1 MGQSSS
7 PIRFGTDGWRA
18 VISEDFTFDN
28 VRRVARAIGDY
39 VLEEF
44 EKATRTGA
52 TPGEA
57 ATPPLVVIGFDT
69 RFLSDRYAVAV
80 AEVLAQQG
88 LRTILSRSH
97 CPTPALSYAVRAL
110 GAAAGVMITA
120 SHNPPRYNGIKVKA
134 PHGGPASSEITRR
147 IEAHL
152 RRREATSPT
161 EISSPLPPRP
171 FERLSLLPLYLDH
184 IRKLVDLEVIGR
196 SDLHVVVDPMYGA
209 GQGYLRSIL
218 TAAGCDVI
226 EIRGELNPGFGGIYP
241 EPIERNLAA
250 LVAAVRDHHCDVG
263 LATDGDAD
271 RIGAVDSEGRFVDP
285 HVIFALA
292 LRHLVEE
299 RGLRGAVVKTISTT
313 QMVNRLAKRYGLPV
327 YETPVGFNHIAD
339 LILKGDVLI
348 GGEESG
354 GITIKG
360 HVPEGDGI
368 LMGLLL
374 LEIMARRG
382 DRYGDSPDDRRS
394 RHWLW
399 DIINE
404 LMAEVGPFFYARS
417 DIHTAQP
424 CVKAELVARLKE
436 AVPARLGEVPVAQVL
451 DTDGIK
457 YVLADDSWL
466 LIRPSGTEPVLRI
479 YAEAGSP
486 EAVRELLR
494 EGARLAGM
502 CGQ

>member
-1 MGQSSS
+1 VPSSS

-18 VISEDFTFDN
+18 VISDEFTFDN

-44 EKATRTGA
+44 EK
-52 TPGEA
+52 GEVSSDE
-57 ATPPLVVIGFDT
+57 PPAVVIGYDT
-69 RFLSDRYAVAV
+69 RFLSDRYALAV
-80 AEVLAQQG
+80 AEILGRQG
-88 LRTILSRSH
+88 LRAVLSRST

-120 SHNPPRYNGIKVKA
+120 SHNPPRYNGLKVKA
-134 PHGGPASSEITRR
+134 PHGGPASSDVIHR
-147 IEAHL
+147 IEAYL
-152 RRREATSPT
+152 KRRVGTDPT

-171 FERLSLLPLYLDH
+171 VERLNLLPIYLEH
-184 IRKLVDLEVIGR
+184 IRGLVNLEAIGR
-196 SDLHVVVDPMYGA
+196 SDLHVVVDPMYGS
-209 GQGYLRSIL
+209 GRGYLRSIL
-218 TAAGCDVI
+218 TAAGCDVM

-250 LVAAVRDHHCDVG
+250 LVAAVRDNHCDVG

-271 RIGAVDSEGRFVDP
+271 RIGAVDSEGRFVNP
-285 HVIFALA
+285 HIIFALV

-299 RGLRGAVVKTISTT
+299 RGMRGAVIKTISTT
-313 QMVNRLAKRYGLPV
+313 QMVNRLAERYGLPV
-327 YETPVGFNHIAD
+327 HETPVGFNYIAD
-339 LILKGDVLI
+339 LILENDVLI

-360 HVPEGDGI
+360 HIPEGDGI

-374 LEIMARRG
+374 LEIMARRD
-382 DRYGDSPDDRRS
+382 DRYDDTPDARRT
-394 RHWLW
+394 RHWLR
-399 DIINE
+399 DIIDE
-404 LMAEVGPFFYARS
+404 LMADVGPFFYARS
-417 DIHTAQP
+417 DVPSAQP
-424 CVKAELVARLKE
+424 FVKAELVARLK
-436 AVPARLGEVPVAQVL
+436 ASAPARLCGVPVAQVL

-457 YVLADDSWL
+457 YVLEDDSWL

-486 EAVRELLR
+486 EAVQGLLR
-494 EGARLAGM
+494 EGARLAGV
-502 CGQ
+502 